1 MLQSI
6 YTHAGCDY
14 GCLYT
19 YSPRHCFNPHTHAG
33 CDNVHN
39 VSGASFPVSI
49 HTPTQGVTAATIFCS
64 EFNKFQSTHPRRVW
78 LIYHFLHFRTE
89 CFNPHTHAGCD
100 DVTVYFS
107 VSAKVSIHTPTQGVT
122 QARYVLIYPVT
133 VSIHTPTQGVTWCG
147 ADGWYT
153 VPSFNPHT
161 HAGCDHLISD
171 KILAIR
177 VSIHTPTQGV
187 TRRFEWEVCGTGC
200 FNPHTHAGC
209 DHVWIHSCHCSDVS
223 IHTPTQGVTL
233 YLITYY
239 KSANLI
245 HCYANHHYY
254 STWSQRNTLQII

>member
-49 HTPTQGVTAATIFCS
+49 HTPTQGVT
-64 EFNKFQSTHPRRVW
+64 
-78 LIYHFLHFRTE
+78 FLYICNVFRI

-100 DVTVYFS
+100 NPLPRLTRVHNRFNPHTHAGCDSRSIIKITES
-107 VSAKVSIHTPTQGVT
+107 KVSIHTPTQGVT
-122 QARYVLIYPVT
+122 MVVYTRIHLVI
-133 VSIHTPTQGVTWCG
+133 VSIHTPTQGVTTSIMYP
-147 ADGWYT
+147 AQA
-153 VPSFNPHT
+153 SQFQST
-161 HAGCDHLISD
+161 HPRRVWPFCTFAMCSEY
-171 KILAIR
+171 

-187 TRRFEWEVCGTGC
+187 TIPCPVWRGC
-200 FNPHTHAGC
+200 
-209 DHVWIHSCHCSDVS
+209 IIVS

-233 YLITYY
+233 G
-239 KSANLI
+239 
-245 HCYANHHYY
+245 
-254 STWSQRNTLQII
+254 Q